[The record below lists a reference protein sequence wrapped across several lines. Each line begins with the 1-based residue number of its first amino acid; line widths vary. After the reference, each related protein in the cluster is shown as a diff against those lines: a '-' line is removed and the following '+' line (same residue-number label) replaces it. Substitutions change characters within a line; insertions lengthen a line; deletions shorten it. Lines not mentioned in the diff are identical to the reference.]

1 MQDEMSAAAVDP
13 AITEAAASETS
24 AASSETTSVVDL
36 GADIPPMTLDDL
48 IGDTDSLALTKMGF
62 SHLIQ
67 HIDVIGMTTLVTMA
81 VMSVL
86 TWFYIFHNA
95 FRIWSVKRRA
105 RLLLEDFW
113 EARSPEAAIGR
124 LQAEPEFEPLSKIAL
139 DATDAA
145 AHHSDSQGGRM
156 AEALSRHEFIDRSLR
171 QAVSRESSRFEV
183 GLTLLATV
191 GATAPFV
198 GLFGTVWGI
207 YHALIG
213 IGASGKATL
222 DVVAGPVGEALIM
235 TCIGLGVAIP
245 AVLAYNMFVRSNREV
260 VASLNR
266 FAHDLLDYFATGER
280 VKPQQYGSRKT
291 A

>member
-1 MQDEMSAAAVDP
+1 MQDELSQVVDPSAAP
-13 AITEAAASETS
+13 ASEPS
-24 AASSETTSVVDL
+24 AALDTTSVVDL
-36 GADIPPMTLDDL
+36 GAEPPPFTLDDL

-62 SHLIQ
+62 THLVE
-67 HIDVIGMTTLVTMA
+67 HIDTVGMITLITMA
-81 VMSVL
+81 VMSIA
-86 TWFYIFHNA
+86 TWFFIFHNA

-105 RLLLEDFW
+105 RVLLEDFW
-113 EARSPEAAIGR
+113 SARSPQDAVER
-124 LQAEPEFEPLSKIAL
+124 LRAEPEFEPLSKIAL
-139 DATDAA
+139 EATEAA

-171 QAVSRESSRFEV
+171 QSVTRETNRFDT
-183 GLTLLATV
+183 GLTLLASV

-213 IGASGKATL
+213 IGMTGRATL

-235 TCIGLGVAIP
+235 TCMGLGVAIP
-245 AVLAYNMFVRSNREV
+245 AVLAYNMFVRSNRQI
-260 VASLNR
+260 VAVLER
-266 FAHDLLDYFATGER
+266 FSHDLLDYFATGER